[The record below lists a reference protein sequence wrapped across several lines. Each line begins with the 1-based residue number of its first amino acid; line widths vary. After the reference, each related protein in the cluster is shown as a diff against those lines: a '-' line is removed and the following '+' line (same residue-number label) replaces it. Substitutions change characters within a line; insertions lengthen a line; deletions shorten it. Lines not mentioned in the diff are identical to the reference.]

1 MKKRSFFF
9 KEYLTHF
16 ILIVVAFTLA
26 GSVFYHQ
33 MASYALR
40 AKQTELKT
48 TVQSLA
54 EQSKLMQGTD
64 SDVIR
69 ELYMLSI
76 ARIAKE
82 DELTVLVTNESGE
95 VQMAAHPNGSTYSVS
110 GYRVPAE
117 VVSEVT
123 RSGSYAAVGSV
134 GVLTEAT
141 SYTVGSCVRDTD
153 GNVAALIFVSCEDP
167 ATAGVVRHS
176 TQTLVLILLVTLAAM
191 LIISF
196 ILSQHITRPIKNIAA
211 AAKEFAS
218 GNFDVRVPEDNH
230 CYEIDELA
238 VSFNNMARDLDQL
251 EELTRGF
258 ISNVSHEFKTPMTTI
273 GGFVDGM
280 IDGTIPEEQRDKYLR
295 IIAEETRRLSRMVNR
310 MLDAAKIQ
318 SGELLLSPAPFDF
331 SAMTSQIILSF
342 EQKIEKKKLEVEC
355 ELDDRLIVMGDRDH
369 LYRAVYNL
377 VDNAVKFIDEGNLY
391 RLIAG
396 SRLPSAE
403 RFESWIFD
411 ELVPRTLKEGGYL
424 LGKKGETDAELL
436 SRALMLAENKLK
448 ERDRRISELKKEN
461 ALNALRLGLQAPKIR
476 YFDEVLRSSST
487 YTPTQIAKEL
497 GMSGR
502 ELNLRLKALGIQF
515 RQSGTWMLTARY
527 QKEGYTRTHTH
538 SWQSRSGETGT
549 AMHTVWTEK
558 GRLFIHCL
566 FSSQPLS

>member
-16 ILIVVAFTLA
+16 VLIVVAFALA

-82 DELTVLVTNESGE
+82 DELTVLVTDESGE

-110 GYRVPAE
+110 GYRVPTE

-141 SYTVGSCVRDTD
+141 SYTVGSCVRDSD

-196 ILSQHITRPIKNIAA
+196 ILSQHITRPIKNI
-211 AAKEFAS
+211 
-218 GNFDVRVPEDNH
+218 
-230 CYEIDELA
+230 
-238 VSFNNMARDLDQL
+238 ARDLDQL

-377 VDNAVKFIDEGNLY
+377 VDNAVKFIDEGG
-391 RLIAG
+391 RLTLRAHPEGDFCAFSISNTG
-396 SRLPSAE
+396 TGISAE
-403 RFESWIFD
+403 DLPHVFDRFYKADRSRSMDKTGAGLGLYIVKNIIN
-411 ELVPRTLKEGGYL
+411 LHGGEISVRSD
-424 LGKKGETDAELL
+424 GGETEFEFTLP
-436 SRALMLAENKLK
+436 LA
-448 ERDRRISELKKEN
+448 
-461 ALNALRLGLQAPKIR
+461 KI
-476 YFDEVLRSSST
+476 
-487 YTPTQIAKEL
+487 
-497 GMSGR
+497 
-502 ELNLRLKALGIQF
+502 
-515 RQSGTWMLTARY
+515 
-527 QKEGYTRTHTH
+527 
-538 SWQSRSGETGT
+538 
-549 AMHTVWTEK
+549 
-558 GRLFIHCL
+558 
-566 FSSQPLS
+566 

>member
-16 ILIVVAFTLA
+16 ILIVVAFALA

-54 EQSKLMQGTD
+54 EQSKVMQGTD

-117 VVSEVT
+117 VVSELT
-123 RSGSYAAVGSV
+123 RS
-134 GVLTEAT
+134 
-141 SYTVGSCVRDTD
+141 D

-238 VSFNNMARDLDQL
+238 VSFNNMASDLDQL

-377 VDNAVKFIDEGNLY
+377 VDNAVKFIDEGG
-391 RLIAG
+391 RLTLRAHPEGDFCAFSISNTGAG
-396 SRLPSAE
+396 ISAE
-403 RFESWIFD
+403 DLPHVFDRFYKADRSRSMDKTGAGLGLYIVKNIIN
-411 ELVPRTLKEGGYL
+411 LHGGEISVRSD
-424 LGKKGETDAELL
+424 GGETEFEFTLP
-436 SRALMLAENKLK
+436 LA
-448 ERDRRISELKKEN
+448 
-461 ALNALRLGLQAPKIR
+461 KI
-476 YFDEVLRSSST
+476 
-487 YTPTQIAKEL
+487 
-497 GMSGR
+497 
-502 ELNLRLKALGIQF
+502 
-515 RQSGTWMLTARY
+515 
-527 QKEGYTRTHTH
+527 
-538 SWQSRSGETGT
+538 
-549 AMHTVWTEK
+549 
-558 GRLFIHCL
+558 
-566 FSSQPLS
+566 

>member
-1 MKKRSFFF
+1 MKKLIGTSFG
-9 KEYLTHF
+9 YA
-16 ILIVVAFTLA
+16 VAALA
-26 GSVFYHQ
+26 GGVFYYQ
-33 MASYALR
+33 MSSYALR
-40 AKQTELKT
+40 AKQAELRT

-82 DELTVLVTNESGE
+82 DELTVLVTDDKGD
-95 VQMAAHPNGSTYSVS
+95 VQMAAQPNGASYTIS
-110 GYRVPAE
+110 GYHVPRE
-117 VVSEVT
+117 IVEDVT
-123 RSGSYAAVGSV
+123 KNGSYAAVGSV

-141 SYTVGSCVRDTD
+141 SYTVGSCVRDSE
-153 GNVAALIFVSCEDP
+153 GNVAALIFVSCQDP

-176 TQTLVLILLVTLAAM
+176 TQTLVLILLATLAVM

-218 GNFDVRVPEDNH
+218 GNFDVRVPEDNR

-280 IDGTIPEEQRDKYLR
+280 IDGTIPEDQRDKY
-295 IIAEETRRLSRMVNR
+295 RLSRMVNR

-355 ELDDRLIVMGDRDH
+355 EMDDRLIVMGDRDH

-377 VDNAVKFIDEGNLY
+377 VDNAVKFIDEGG
-391 RLIAG
+391 RLTLKAHPEGDFCAFSISNTG
-396 SRLPSAE
+396 TGISAE
-403 RFESWIFD
+403 DLPHVFDRFYKADRSRSMDKTGAGLGLYIVKNIIN
-411 ELVPRTLKEGGYL
+411 LHGGEISVRSD
-424 LGKKGETDAELL
+424 GGETEFEFTLP
-436 SRALMLAENKLK
+436 LA
-448 ERDRRISELKKEN
+448 
-461 ALNALRLGLQAPKIR
+461 KI
-476 YFDEVLRSSST
+476 
-487 YTPTQIAKEL
+487 
-497 GMSGR
+497 
-502 ELNLRLKALGIQF
+502 
-515 RQSGTWMLTARY
+515 
-527 QKEGYTRTHTH
+527 
-538 SWQSRSGETGT
+538 
-549 AMHTVWTEK
+549 
-558 GRLFIHCL
+558 
-566 FSSQPLS
+566 

>member
-54 EQSKLMQGTD
+54 EQSKLLEGTD

-69 ELYMLSI
+69 QIYVLSI
-76 ARIAKE
+76 ARVAKE
-82 DELTVLVTNESGE
+82 DELTVLITDADGNIEMG
-95 VQMAAHPNGSTYSVS
+95 AKPDGTTYTLP
-110 GYRVPAE
+110 GYHISNE
-117 VVSEVT
+117 VVAEMHKN
-123 RSGSYAAVGSV
+123 GSYASVGSL
-134 GVLTEAT
+134 GVLSE
-141 SYTVGSCVRDTD
+141 SSFYTVGTCVKDD
-153 GNVAALIFVSCEDP
+153 NGDADLMIFVSTQDP
-167 ATAGVVRHS
+167 NSAGVVRHS

-377 VDNAVKFIDEGNLY
+377 VDNAVKFIDEGG
-391 RLIAG
+391 RLTLRAHPEGDFCAFSISNTG
-396 SRLPSAE
+396 TGISAE
-403 RFESWIFD
+403 DLPHVFDRFYKADRSRSMDKTGAGLGLYIVKNIIN
-411 ELVPRTLKEGGYL
+411 LHGGEISVRSD
-424 LGKKGETDAELL
+424 GGETEFEFTLP
-436 SRALMLAENKLK
+436 LA
-448 ERDRRISELKKEN
+448 
-461 ALNALRLGLQAPKIR
+461 KI
-476 YFDEVLRSSST
+476 
-487 YTPTQIAKEL
+487 
-497 GMSGR
+497 
-502 ELNLRLKALGIQF
+502 
-515 RQSGTWMLTARY
+515 
-527 QKEGYTRTHTH
+527 
-538 SWQSRSGETGT
+538 
-549 AMHTVWTEK
+549 
-558 GRLFIHCL
+558 
-566 FSSQPLS
+566 